1 MIEMEK
7 EEIQGE
13 EDIEAAEAEL
23 KRLEQEMKARRQDSM
38 RKLLS
43 VVLEQ
48 RTHAITQRQ
57 ASGIETMWCE
67 AEDAY
72 EGLDE
77 INKNDRRN
85 KIRKPLQSG
94 SSAVAYPQRSVRSTL
109 VMNIT
114 GDRTDSASARL
125 ADMLMPSDASAFA
138 IRPTPIPDIVEAM
151 QKFDSLPIEQ
161 AEFLQRY
168 SAEANRRAAAG
179 EKRISDWLSEC
190 QFNDE
195 GRKVI
200 DDWAKLGT
208 GCMKGPIAVNRKMT
222 RYQVT
227 TDPITGETVQGI
239 VQVEKIVPASFR
251 VSPWNLYPDPDCG
264 ESIHNGQY
272 IFEKAKLS
280 GKMLRELMNQPGYEE
295 FQGEIR
301 DALSEGPIAAQDV
314 RDEWER
320 RNAQPAS
327 DRDQFEV
334 WYYYGCLDKKQLEDV
349 GCDCSDTEDYDD
361 YMHVVVTVVNDR
373 IIRAAPNPLASGE
386 FPYDLLPWRKMDG
399 QCWGIGIPTQMNE
412 CQRMLTAAIRNLM
425 DNAGLSGGPQIIYNP
440 ELIEPADGKE
450 EITPR
455 KIWRLKG
462 DAAVGANIDIRSC
475 FQSMTIDSRQEELV
489 NIIQLA
495 TKMAEDITGLP
506 MLLQG
511 QQGAAPDTV
520 GGMTILNNNAN
531 AVLRRY
537 ARQFD
542 GYLTEPHIRRY
553 YQWLLEYGEDE
564 SEKGDFMIDAVGSSA
579 LVERDS
585 QYQFLTQ
592 MAQMVLDP
600 RFQVNPIKFF
610 EMLCESM
617 RLDPKK
623 IQYSE
628 DEMREMQEKQGNAP
642 PDPSIAVAQIRAQSD
657 QQIAQL
663 RAQIEQQKI
672 ESEAAKAAQDAQFK
686 QMQLQLEAQADEAN
700 RQLKLFIE
708 QMKEGF
714 NQQKLEADQ
723 VISVAEMKTAMEMSA
738 QKESNAN
745 QRFNTEVAIKQI
757 QGSGI

>member
-1 MIEMEK
+1 MIEIDKVE
-7 EEIQGE
+7 GGVA
-13 EDIEAAEAEL
+13 DVLIEQLEAEKKAL
-23 KRLEQEMKARRQDSM
+23 EAQMAAKRQNSM
-38 RKLLS
+38 LQLLQ

-48 RTHAITQRQ
+48 RQHAITQRV
-57 ASGIETMWCE
+57 ASGIEQMWAD

-77 INKNDRRN
+77 LNRN
-85 KIRKPLQSG
+85 EKRNRIRKPLQSG
-94 SSAVAYPQRSVRSTL
+94 STAVAYPNKSVRSTL

-125 ADMLMPSDASAFA
+125 ADMLMPSDASPFA
-138 IRPTPIPDIVEAM
+138 IRPTPIPEVAEMMGKIDN
-151 QKFDSLPIEQ
+151 LPLEQ
-161 AEFLQRY
+161 AEFLRRY
-168 SAEANRRAAAG
+168 SAEADRRATAA
-179 EKRISDWLSEC
+179 EKRINDWLLEC
-190 QFNDE
+190 QFTDE

-208 GCMKGPIAVNRKMT
+208 GCIKGPVAVSRKMT
-222 RYQVT
+222 KYQVT
-227 TDPITGETVQGI
+227 ENPDGTTTQGI

-264 ESIHNGQY
+264 DCIHHGQY
-272 IFEKAKLS
+272 IFEKDRLS
-280 GKMLRELMNQPGYEE
+280 GKRLRELMNQPGYEG
-295 FQGEIR
+295 FQAEIGE
-301 DALSEGPIAAQDV
+301 ALREGPIAAHDI

-320 RNAQPAS
+320 RNAKPAT
-327 DRDQFEV
+327 DRDQFQV
-334 WYYYGCLDKKQLEDV
+334 WYYYGCLDKEQLEDI
-349 GCDCSDTEDYDD
+349 GCDCSDADEYDS
-361 YMHVVVTVVNDR
+361 YMHVVVTIVNDR
-373 IIRAAPNPLASGE
+373 IIRATPNPLASGE
-386 FPYDLLPWRKMDG
+386 FPYDVLPWRKMDG
-399 QCWGIGIPTQMNE
+399 CCWGIGIPTQMNE
-412 CQRMLTAAIRNLM
+412 CQRMLTAAVRNLM
-425 DNAGLSGGPQIIYNP
+425 DNAGISGGPQIIYNP
-440 ELIEPADGKE
+440 EMIEPVDGKE
-450 EITPR
+450 EIKPR
-455 KIWRLKG
+455 GIWRVKA
-462 DAAVGANIDIRSC
+462 DAAIGLNFDIRTA
-475 FQSMTIDSRQEELV
+475 FQSVTIDSRQEELG

-564 SEKGDFMIDAVGSSA
+564 SEKGDFCIDAVGSSA
-579 LVERDS
+579 LVERDA
-585 QYQFLTQ
+585 QYQWLVQ
-592 MAQMVLDP
+592 MGQMILSP
-600 RFQVNPIKFF
+600 QFKVNPEKYFATI
-610 EMLCESM
+610 CESM

-623 IQYSE
+623 IQYT
-628 DEMREMQEKQGNAP
+628 DEELRQQQEKAGEQP
-642 PDPSIAVAQIRAQSD
+642 PEPSIAVAQIRAQSD
-657 QQIAQL
+657 QQIAQM
-663 RAQIEQQKI
+663 RVQMEQQ
-672 ESEAAKAAQDAQFK
+672 AQQMEMQIK
-686 QMQLQLEAQADEAN
+686 QMQMQLEAQNAEAD

-738 QKESNAN
+738 QKQSNEN
-745 QRFNTEVAIKQI
+745 QRFNTEIAIKQT